1 MMNVDQHIIAEA
13 AEWLVRMQ
21 SHPLSIDETAE
32 HQRWCES
39 SQLHQQAWVSAA
51 QLLNRLQGLP
61 TNIALDTLNRPAQ
74 LNRRAIM
81 STISASM
88 IGIPIISL
96 GLASL
101 HSDSHLL
108 PSFQTATGQQTRIV
122 LTEGSHLLLNT
133 RSSVHWNPELR
144 QLRLL
149 EGELLLQNKKGN
161 APIELLS
168 TSAQVHLA
176 EGKLLLRQ
184 SSHTDLVAQM
194 EGYSQVSP
202 TQSNH
207 PGTTLIANQQV
218 RIASTSNQI
227 KPTQLQRTLSAWE
240 TGMLVADSMPLRNF
254 VEELGRYRQGV
265 IQLAPELEQKFVSG
279 AYPVL
284 DTDLSLK
291 MLAATYS
298 LKIDQRWKGYWVVVN
313 PA

>member
-1 MMNVDQHIIAEA
+1 MTNVDQHIIAEA

-21 SHPLSIDETAE
+21 SHPLNIDETAE

-39 SQLHQQAWVSAA
+39 SPRHQQAWTSAA
-51 QLLNRLQGLP
+51 QLLHRLQGLP
-61 TNIALDTLNRPAQ
+61 ANIALDTLNRPAQ

-101 HSDSHLL
+101 HSDSHWL
-108 PSFQTATGQQTRIV
+108 PSFQTATGQQTRVV
-122 LTEGSHLLLNT
+122 LMEGSHLLLNT

-168 TSAQVHLA
+168 KSAQVYLA

-184 SSHTDLVAQM
+184 STHTDLVAQL
-194 EGYSQVSP
+194 EGYSQVFS
-202 TQSNH
+202 TQSNQT
-207 PGTTLIANQQV
+207 GTTLIANQQV
-218 RIASTSNQI
+218 RIARTSNQI
-227 KPTQLQRTLSAWE
+227 KPTQLQRTLSTWE
-240 TGMLVADSMPLRNF
+240 TGMLVADAMPLRNF

-298 LKIDQRWKGYWVVVN
+298 LNIDQRWKGYWVVVN

>member
-1 MMNVDQHIIAEA
+1 MTNTDQHIIAEA
-13 AEWLVRMQ
+13 AEWLVRIQ
-21 SHPLSIDETAE
+21 SHPLNIEEAAE
-32 HQRWCES
+32 HQRWCELS
-39 SQLHQQAWVSAA
+39 PLHQQVWASAA

-61 TNIALDTLNRPAQ
+61 ANIALDTLNRPVQ

-101 HSDSHLL
+101 HSDSHWL

-133 RSSVHWNPELR
+133 RSSVHWNPQRR

-168 TSAQVHLA
+168 KSAQAHLV

-184 SSHTDLVAQM
+184 SPHSDLVAQM
-194 EGYSQVSP
+194 EGYSQVFS
-202 TQSNH
+202 TQFNQ
-207 PGTTLIANQQV
+207 PGTTLIANQQA
-218 RIASTSNQI
+218 RITHTSNQI
-227 KPTQLQRTLSAWE
+227 KPLQLQRTLSAWE
-240 TGMLVADSMPLRNF
+240 TGMLVADAMPLRNF

-265 IQLAPELEQKFVSG
+265 IQLAPEIEQKFISG

-298 LKIDQRWKGYWVVVN
+298 LKIEQRWKGYWVVVN
-313 PA
+313 AA